1 MLKLYLYQ
9 NFTPNRGRNPYFWGD
24 KGSFINSL
32 PDPLATIDSY
42 TFDYQAGVIKYRTI
56 QPGLYD
62 NITYVRI
69 SSAPDPSTGGSMDNY
84 TGSVEEFYH
93 VERVEFAG
101 GAVLLHVTEDYWAN
115 YAYNAVGTMFVT
127 RCNRNIGNGI
137 YDPIAYTEGSATTTS
152 LNSETPE
159 LSDIAIYYA
168 AVNQTNVDTVLNAAS
183 SFTAL
188 YANDLDELSETK
200 PSSVTRVIDWAT
212 ILIGGINAVKGIYAT
227 SDIDAYVFKA
237 YIAPNIYQSYLTSMP
252 IFKSK
257 TLFNDGDIELTPD
270 RIQAPYSATW
280 ATFTINIDS
289 DYIYSIGTK
298 YHGLELPRS
307 TQPIEVRYRFIF
319 GQSVL
324 RVLVSVGNQSLD
336 ITEDFEVMLTV
347 TEGTMNAT
355 QQIAQTIKGVSDA
368 GQAAAYTGMAMA
380 GPGGTVFGASLMAA
394 GVASGILQGASQGN
408 GKVIGAGN
416 GVLCWTNGLQ
426 LEYPYKQRTYK
437 SICDEKAHAR
447 MFGAKFAEWC
457 DDFADI
463 MSHPL
468 LGGGDMSGFVYTY
481 IEADAQIKN
490 VPTAAAEFIQNALR
504 NGIYIDYYGGNN
516 TNGVGS

>member
-9 NFTPNRGRNPYFWGD
+9 NFTPNRGRNPYFWGSN
-24 KGSFINSL
+24 GSFISSL

-69 SSAPDPSTGGSMDNY
+69 SGAPDPSTGGSIDNY

-152 LNSETPE
+152 LNRETPE

-270 RIQAPYSATW
+270 RIQAPYSATR
-280 ATFTINIDS
+280 ATFTINIDP

-319 GQSVL
+319 GQSDL

-416 GVLCWTNGLQ
+416 GVLSWTNGLQ

-468 LGGGDMSGFVYTY
+468 LGGGDMSGFIYTY